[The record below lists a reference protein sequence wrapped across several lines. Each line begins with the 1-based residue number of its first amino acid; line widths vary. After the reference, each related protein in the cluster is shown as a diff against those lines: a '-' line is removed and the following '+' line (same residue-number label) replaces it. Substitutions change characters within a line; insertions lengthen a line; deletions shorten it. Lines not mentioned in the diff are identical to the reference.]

1 MVGERGMSTICAFC
15 TNLVETTKHCLWS
28 CGFTMEIWKRKTTLL
43 ILVYP
48 RAVYTWGAVL
58 WAVVQDKPMVYEQ
71 KEVAY
76 AIAMRHGLMQKT
88 LIPLNP
94 QIETNKSEILQLIST
109 IAIWYI

>member
-1 MVGERGMSTICAFC
+1 MV
-15 TNLVETTKHCLWS
+15 H
-28 CGFTMEIWKRKTTLL
+28 
-43 ILVYP
+43 
-48 RAVYTWGAVL
+48 
-58 WAVVQDKPMVYEQ
+58 EQ
-71 KEVAY
+71 EEVAY

>member
-1 MVGERGMSTICAFC
+1 M
-15 TNLVETTKHCLWS
+15 
-28 CGFTMEIWKRKTTLL
+28 
-43 ILVYP
+43 
-48 RAVYTWGAVL
+48 
-58 WAVVQDKPMVYEQ
+58 VQDKPMVLYEQ
-71 KEVAY
+71 KDVAD